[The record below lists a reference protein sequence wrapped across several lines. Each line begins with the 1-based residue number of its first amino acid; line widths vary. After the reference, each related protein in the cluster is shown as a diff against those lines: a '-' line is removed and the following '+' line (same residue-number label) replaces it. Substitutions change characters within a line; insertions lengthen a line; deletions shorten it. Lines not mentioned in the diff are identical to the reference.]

1 MRVCRALLRHGPLG
15 RPSAPLRTSANCLRI
30 DSIQSTI
37 RDRAVSVSSGRLIR
51 EARLNAGLSQMEL
64 ARRAA
69 VAQSVI
75 SAYESDRREP
85 GLAMLTKLV
94 EAAGH
99 ELVIDVRP
107 SSTLRRGLPDSRLGR
122 RLRRRRRSVIEAAAR
137 RGASNVRVFGS
148 VARGEDTEGSD
159 VDLLVDLKDGVGLV
173 TLSALTREI
182 AEIVGAVVDVV
193 PADSL
198 KPAMRDRVLSEAIP
212 L

>member
-1 MRVCRALLRHGPLG
+1 MR
-15 RPSAPLRTSANCLRI
+15 
-30 DSIQSTI
+30 
-37 RDRAVSVSSGRLIR
+37 
-51 EARLNAGLSQMEL
+51 AGLSQMEL
-64 ARRAA
+64 ARRAG

-75 SAYESDRREP
+75 SAYEADRREP

-99 ELVIDVRP
+99 ELVIDVQP
-107 SSTLRRGLPDSRLGR
+107 SPNLRRGLPDSRLGR
-122 RLRRRRRSVIEAAAR
+122 RLRRRRRSVIETAAR

-159 VDLLVDLKDGVGLV
+159 LDLLVDLSDGVGLV
-173 TLSALTREI
+173 ALSAMSREI
-182 AEIVGAVVDVV
+182 AEIVGADVDVV

-198 KPAMRDRVLSEAIP
+198 KPAMRDRVLAEAIP

>member
-1 MRVCRALLRHGPLG
+1 M
-15 RPSAPLRTSANCLRI
+15 
-30 DSIQSTI
+30 
-37 RDRAVSVSSGRLIR
+37 IR
-51 EARLNAGLSQMEL
+51 EARQRAGLSQSEL

-75 SAYESDRREP
+75 SAYETDRREP

-99 ELVIDVRP
+99 DLVVGVRP
-107 SSTLRRGLPDSRLGR
+107 SATLRRGLPDTPVGR
-122 RLRRRRRSVIEAAAR
+122 RLRRHRRAVIDCAAR

-148 VARGEDTEGSD
+148 VARGEDTDQSD
-159 VDLLVDLKDGVGLV
+159 VDLLVDLSGEVGLIG
-173 TLSALTREI
+173 LSGLAREI
-182 AEIVGAVVDVV
+182 GEIVGVDVDVV

-198 KPAMRDRVLSEAIP
+198 KPAIRERVLAEAIP